1 MAIAVKG
8 HQRGSY
14 LPAVRRPGMMAGVD
28 LGGHGDYSSPEQRST
43 DLLTWALRPWLYRI
57 ARAVSTLLP
66 STRGPSSTRAPWS
79 GRPCSTATPRTRWDR
94 GRLAAALRGS
104 QAGGPPAHP
113 GHRRPATARSRCRL
127 TVHTREFALELEVR
141 AEGRMLEAPS
151 CLRRGGPYP
160 AQVVE
165 AAGRARSPAPHP
177 GDLPLLALPLVA
189 VSPARWATPPGRTCA
204 TVSRASTSER
214 ATTPGLPF
222 PRVVARTGP
231 GALVQPGLRADGVPP
246 RCSGDH
252 TPIHRHTKERQRR
265 HRRYG
270 PAMALRSQGGAVE
283 GRLKGGGPQTVR
295 LRLRGVAQ
303 PYGPPGR
310 RSCGLPVRLPHDS
323 ANTVELG
330 RFGKFPSTVHAYQS
344 PITRLANL
352 H

>member
-1 MAIAVKG
+1 
-8 HQRGSY
+8 
-14 LPAVRRPGMMAGVD
+14 MMAGVD
-28 LGGHGDYSSPEQRST
+28 LGGHEDYSSPEQRST

-94 GRLAAALRGS
+94 GRLAAALRGPR
-104 QAGGPPAHP
+104 AGGPPAHP
-113 GHRRPATARSRCRL
+113 GHRRPATTRSRCRL
-127 TVHTREFALELEVR
+127 TVQTREFALELEVR
-141 AEGRMLEAPS
+141 AEGPDAGGTVVPTA
-151 CLRRGGPYP
+151 RRPVSGPRWSRS
-160 AQVVE
+160 
-165 AAGRARSPAPHP
+165 AGRARSPAPHP

-270 PAMALRSQGGAVE
+270 PAMACAAKAEQWKDDSRVE
-283 GRLKGGGPQTVR
+283 GHRRFVCASGGWRNPMA
-295 LRLRGVAQ
+295 LLVAARVVCRS
-303 PYGPPGR
+303 GCRTIR
-310 RSCGLPVRLPHDS
+310 RTRWSLGDS
-323 ANTVELG
+323 ASFRQPCMRTKV
-330 RFGKFPSTVHAYQS
+330 PSRDWRTC
-344 PITRLANL
+344 TRAPTNRVGSIEAA
-352 H
+352 